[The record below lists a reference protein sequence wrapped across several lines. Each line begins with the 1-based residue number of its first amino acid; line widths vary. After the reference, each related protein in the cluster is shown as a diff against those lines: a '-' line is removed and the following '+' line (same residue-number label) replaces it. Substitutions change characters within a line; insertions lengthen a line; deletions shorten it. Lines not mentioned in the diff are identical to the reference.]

1 LPCLQ
6 NATGILQGDFDG
18 CIYAATAL
26 AHTAVAPTLVLRTAM
41 PRSHAGWL
49 PRSHVCRHGLVLQH
63 SDAHA
68 YARPHPRYP
77 SSFTNPW
84 VPADGTCAVAVQGG
98 FHGRTYAAMALTSS
112 KVIYKQHF
120 GPLVP
125 GVHIAPYPYCLHCK
139 VQQEKVRGEGLLRGG
154 DR

>member
-1 LPCLQ
+1 
-6 NATGILQGDFDG
+6 
-18 CIYAATAL
+18 
-26 AHTAVAPTLVLRTAM
+26 
-41 PRSHAGWL
+41 
-49 PRSHVCRHGLVLQH
+49 
-63 SDAHA
+63 
-68 YARPHPRYP
+68 
-77 SSFTNPW
+77 
-84 VPADGTCAVAVQGG
+84 
-98 FHGRTYAAMALTSS
+98 MALTSS